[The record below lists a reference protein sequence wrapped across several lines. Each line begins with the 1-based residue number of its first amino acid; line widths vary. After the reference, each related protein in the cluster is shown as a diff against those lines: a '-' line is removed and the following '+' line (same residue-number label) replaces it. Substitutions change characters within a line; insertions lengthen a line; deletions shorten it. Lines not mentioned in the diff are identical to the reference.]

1 MRRLLTRKLLAGII
15 LTAVL
20 VLLLPQENTY
30 AKDYQEACVKEYVMY
45 EIVHMA
51 SGRLLDITD
60 ESCNN
65 GAEVQIWDKFENH
78 SNQKFMFEKDD
89 LGWKI
94 ISLHSGKVIE
104 VRNHSKEDGA
114 SVAQW
119 DDARAASQRW
129 KIKDNGDGTVTFINA
144 YSDKA
149 LDIMYG
155 GTGNGTKA
163 WQYTYNDTEAQKFCL
178 KEVNIKEL
186 DYVVWERSG
195 NPRLAD
201 TEFFAG
207 LIRNRADYGISE
219 LFVMPNPNVE
229 YTTKMEFLSSEKIF
243 HILQEESLRS
253 DFKDDLKKL
262 VSGKFTEEFIEK
274 RLKKYGLEF
283 IDIPFLATLVD
294 LLYSDN
300 AMWNKFV
307 HTTEYDTGVLI
318 VTKTRYVVEPIM
330 TAYVVTGIEK
340 PHYKIVPECSFSFYR
355 WNEDNLM
362 LDTTMYVSGAWKFIY
377 Q

>member
-1 MRRLLTRKLLAGII
+1 MCRLLTRKLLVGII
-15 LTAVL
+15 LIAVL
-20 VLLLPQENTY
+20 VLLLPQENIY
-30 AKDYQEACVKEYVMY
+30 AKDYQEANVKEYVMY

-60 ESCNN
+60 ESFNN

-78 SNQKFMFEKDD
+78 SNQKFMFEEDD

-129 KIKDNGDGTVTFINA
+129 KIKDNGDGTVTFINT

-155 GTGNGTKA
+155 GTENGTKA
-163 WQYTYNDTEAQKFCL
+163 WQYTSNGTEAQKFYL

-207 LIRNRADYGISE
+207 LITNRADYGISE
-219 LFVMPNPNVE
+219 LLLCRTRMLNIQQKWNFLVQRRYFVFYKRKLCVVILK
-229 YTTKMEFLSSEKIF
+229 TT
-243 HILQEESLRS
+243 
-253 DFKDDLKKL
+253 
-262 VSGKFTEEFIEK
+262 
-274 RLKKYGLEF
+274 
-283 IDIPFLATLVD
+283 
-294 LLYSDN
+294 
-300 AMWNKFV
+300 
-307 HTTEYDTGVLI
+307 
-318 VTKTRYVVEPIM
+318 
-330 TAYVVTGIEK
+330 
-340 PHYKIVPECSFSFYR
+340 
-355 WNEDNLM
+355 
-362 LDTTMYVSGAWKFIY
+362 
-377 Q
+377 